1 MFGVTLKYI
10 TIIIYMFYFKMHLIF
25 FLKNVILKNVSE
37 SFMTTEMSNGTIKKK
52 NNNLI
57 P

>member
-37 SFMTTEMSNGTIKKK
+37 SFMTTEMSNCTIKKK
-52 NNNLI
+52 KNNLI